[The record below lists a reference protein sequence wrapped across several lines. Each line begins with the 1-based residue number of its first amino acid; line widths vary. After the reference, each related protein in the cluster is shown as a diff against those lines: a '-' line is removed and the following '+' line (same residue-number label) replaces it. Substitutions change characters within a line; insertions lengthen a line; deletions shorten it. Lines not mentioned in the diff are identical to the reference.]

1 MMKPSLSLWALFL
14 SGLFAGG
21 VLDHG
26 LLALQG
32 SEVTSYNIHVGV
44 MGNWSFMLMDGTIST
59 VLFLLYRRWRPR
71 GGAEENLSDA

>member
-1 MMKPSLSLWALFL
+1 MTRTSMASVALFL

-44 MGNWSFMLMDGTIST
+44 MGNWSFMVMDGAIAAL
-59 VLFLLYRRWRPR
+59 LFLLHRRWAVPR
-71 GGAEENLSDA
+71 TCFRR

>member
-1 MMKPSLSLWALFL
+1 MTRASLANLTLFL

-32 SEVTSYNIHVGV
+32 SEVTSYNFHVGV
-44 MGNWSFMLMDGTIST
+44 MGNWAFMLMDGSIA
-59 VLFLLYRRWRPR
+59 VALFLLHRRWKEAGSRPSP
-71 GGAEENLSDA
+71 G

>member
-1 MMKPSLSLWALFL
+1 MTRASMATLALFL

-32 SEVTSYNIHVGV
+32 SQVTSYNIHVGV
-44 MGNWSFMLMDGTIST
+44 MGNWAFALMDGTIAFL
-59 VLFLLYRRWRPR
+59 LFLLFRRLRIQ
-71 GGAEENLSDA
+71 AETA

>member
-1 MMKPSLSLWALFL
+1 MKPAAIATLSLFL

-32 SEVTSYNIHVGV
+32 SEVTSYAIHVGV
-44 MGNWSFMLMDGTIST
+44 LGNWAFMLMDGTIA
-59 VLFLLYRRWRPR
+59 VALFLVHRRYAPTSAP
-71 GGAEENLSDA
+71 G

>member
-1 MMKPSLSLWALFL
+1 MTKAAIANLALFL

-32 SEVTSYNIHVGV
+32 SEVTSYQIHVGV
-44 MGNWSFMLMDGTIST
+44 TGNWGFALMDGTIA
-59 VLFLLYRRWRPR
+59 VLLFLLHRRLRMERQP
-71 GGAEENLSDA
+71 G

>member
-1 MMKPSLSLWALFL
+1 MLTKASTAHLALFL

-44 MGNWSFMLMDGTIST
+44 LGNWGFAAMDGTIALILF
-59 VLFLLYRRWRPR
+59 VLFRRWHR
-71 GGAEENLSDA
+71 ENQPIS

>member
-1 MMKPSLSLWALFL
+1 MTKATIASFALFL

-44 MGNWSFMLMDGTIST
+44 IGNWGFVVMDGAIAAG
-59 VLFLLYRRWRPR
+59 LLLLYRRWRKS
-71 GGAEENLSDA
+71 AA

>member
-1 MMKPSLSLWALFL
+1 MTRESMANVALFL

-44 MGNWSFMLMDGTIST
+44 VGNWAFMLMDGAIASLL
-59 VLFLLYRRWRPR
+59 LFVHRRWRL
-71 GGAEENLSDA
+71 GGA

>member
-1 MMKPSLSLWALFL
+1 MTRSSLASLALFL

-44 MGNWSFMLMDGTIST
+44 IGNWAFMLLDGTIA
-59 VLFLLYRRWRPR
+59 VLLLLLHHRLRTK
-71 GGAEENLSDA
+71 GIGATD

>member
-1 MMKPSLSLWALFL
+1 MTRSYVAKAALFF

-32 SEVTSYNIHVGV
+32 SEVTPYNIHVGV
-44 MGNWSFMLMDGTIST
+44 MGNWAFMLMDGTIA
-59 VLFLLYRRWRPR
+59 VLLFLIHRRLEHGPQ
-71 GGAEENLSDA
+71 NSN